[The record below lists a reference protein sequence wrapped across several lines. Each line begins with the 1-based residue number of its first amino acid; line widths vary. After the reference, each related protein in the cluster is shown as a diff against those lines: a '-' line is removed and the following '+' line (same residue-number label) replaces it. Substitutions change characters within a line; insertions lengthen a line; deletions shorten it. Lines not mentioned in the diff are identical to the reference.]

1 MVHVTDVKRYY
12 KLKKDNKLAPLTIKL
27 LKMVLEDDI
36 AKTVTFTVD
45 GITCLHDNL
54 YFGVVDMNEE
64 PVYGVQCKTI
74 EEAFTKMIS
83 WVNENFELVFSDT
96 FEFVE
101 EKDKVDKG
109 EK

>member
-1 MVHVTDVKRYY
+1 MVHVTDVQRYY
-12 KLKKDNKLAPLTIKL
+12 KLKKDNKLDPHTIKL
-27 LKMVLEDDI
+27 LRMILEDDI

-83 WVNENFELVFSDT
+83 WVNKNFKLVFSDT
-96 FEFVE
+96 FEFIDVMNE
-101 EKDKVDKG
+101 TDKG